1 MANKSLFFVTFT
13 LLFWTIRCSYSTNT
27 TDLYIG
33 GFFGVNIKK
42 GAWSSAALIPIL
54 EMALEHVNNDPRI
67 LVGYQLKYVWNDSKV
82 CRGKKRDKSSNVKYL
97 QSGKIWYRLSY
108 PLKIQKHLATL
119 SLCYVQE
126 FNIVKAE

>member
-82 CRGKKRDKSSNVKYL
+82 CRGKEGTKVRM
-97 QSGKIWYRLSY
+97 
-108 PLKIQKHLATL
+108 
-119 SLCYVQE
+119 
-126 FNIVKAE
+126 